1 MNFTGLY
8 KSYGDITESR
18 ELNQDTSPVDGIDI
32 VINVSFSFVLNTL
45 LCLIFAY
52 LHNLTLAKQCVL
64 LVLYKE
70 FIIVLVLCLCLM
82 NALPIGVYF
91 YGYPLHWVSASIIT
105 FCLRIGTAV
114 LLLLANVIHFLKY
127 RMNKEKMLDPPMPWG
142 EDEERG
148 LLWIRVFCW
157 GFAIGFV
164 TTMHLCGIHTAYY
177 HLAIGQSVNQ
187 SEPSINS
194 GLNIFLLATCALF
207 VAGEYYHQKNNDGQ
221 AFDPVVSRRLKFL
234 VLSFV
239 AAALFASIVNILANT
254 PTTSEQF
261 GIWIRRNIFTNVL
274 IVEIVIAIGTL
285 SMVGQVKSYAMKL
298 MTNIY
303 EQVFFL
309 NIYLVPLFLFIVI
322 NGSLFIIYQ
331 VFDI

>member
-1 MNFTGLY
+1 MNITELY
-8 KSYGDITESR
+8 RSHADITEVR

-32 VINVSFSFVLNTL
+32 VINVSLSFVLNTL

-70 FIIVLVLCLCLM
+70 FIIVLVLCLCLI
-82 NALPIGVYF
+82 NALPIVVYF
-91 YGYPLHWVSASIIT
+91 YGYPMNWVSAIIIT

-148 LLWIRVFCW
+148 LILIRVFCW

-164 TTMHLCGIHTAYY
+164 TTMHFCGIHTAYY
-177 HLAIGQSVNQ
+177 YLAIGQGVNQ
-187 SEPSINS
+187 SEPPMNS

-207 VAGEYYHQKNNDGQ
+207 IAGEYYHQKNNDGQ
-221 AFDPVVSRRLKFL
+221 TFDPVVSRHLKFL

-239 AAALFASIVNILANT
+239 AAALFAAIVNILTNT

-261 GIWIRRNIFTNVL
+261 DIWIRRKNFTNVL
-274 IVEIVIAIGTL
+274 IVEIVIAIGTFT
-285 SMVGQVKSYAMKL
+285 MVWQVRSHAMKL
-298 MTNIY
+298 ITNIY
-303 EQVFFL
+303 EQLFFL

-322 NGSLFIIYQ
+322 NGSLFIIYE

>member
-32 VINVSFSFVLNTL
+32 VVNVSFSFVLNTL

-82 NALPIGVYF
+82 NALPIGVYL

-142 EDEERG
+142 EDEQRG
-148 LLWIRVFCW
+148 VIWIRIFCW
-157 GFAIGFV
+157 GFSIGFV
-164 TTMHLCGIHTAYY
+164 IIMHLCGVHTVYY
-177 HLAIGQSVNQ
+177 YIAIEQGELNQ
-187 SEPSINS
+187 SEPFINS
-194 GLNIFLLATCALF
+194 CLPILLLATCAF
-207 VAGEYYHQKNNDGQ
+207 FIAGEYYYTKKNDGQ
-221 AFDPVVSRRLKFL
+221 AFNPAVSKLLKFL
-234 VLSFV
+234 VFSVV
-239 AAALFASIVNILANT
+239 AAAPFAAILNILMDT
-254 PTTSEQF
+254 PTNLMHF
-261 GIWIRRNIFTNVL
+261 NIWIRRKVFSGVL
-274 IVEIVIAIGTL
+274 IVQIVIAIGTI
-285 SMVGQVKSYAMKL
+285 SMADQVKSYVLKL

-303 EQVFFL
+303 DQVFFL
-309 NIYLVPLFLFIVI
+309 NIYLVPLFLFI
-322 NGSLFIIYQ
+322 FIKN
-331 VFDI
+331 DR